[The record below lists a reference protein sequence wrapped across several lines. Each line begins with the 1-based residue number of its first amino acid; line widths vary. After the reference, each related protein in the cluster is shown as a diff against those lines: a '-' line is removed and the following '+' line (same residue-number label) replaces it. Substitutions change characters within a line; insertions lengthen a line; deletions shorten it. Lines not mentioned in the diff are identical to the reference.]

1 LAAVEVLL
9 ACYIEGCPVDDVTK
23 KRIERLTMI
32 GTSGLR
38 RAVLR
43 SNYSLPYRA
52 QMGAVVALVR
62 KLVDLA
68 ASQTQLIIQ
77 PSGDDRE
84 RMRSLAATI
93 ASIRAD
99 LISRRVPT
107 PIQLPRPASHYCA
120 RSRKQ

>member
-1 LAAVEVLL
+1 
-9 ACYIEGCPVDDVTK
+9 
-23 KRIERLTMI
+23 MI

-68 ASQTQLIIQ
+68 ASQTELSIQ

-84 RMRSLAATI
+84 HSRRSDQPAGSNPDSAPSRGRTLARRPII
-93 ASIRAD
+93 ARDRENSDGHPLSIRRFSID
-99 LISRRVPT
+99 R
-107 PIQLPRPASHYCA
+107 
-120 RSRKQ
+120 